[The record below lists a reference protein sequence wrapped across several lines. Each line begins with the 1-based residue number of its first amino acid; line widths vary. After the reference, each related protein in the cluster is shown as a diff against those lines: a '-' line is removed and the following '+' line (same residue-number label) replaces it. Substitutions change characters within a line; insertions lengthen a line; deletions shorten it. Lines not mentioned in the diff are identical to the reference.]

1 MSDFCTDTAMSA
13 QAENEMPE
21 SRRIRERQQ
30 VEDADNALME
40 ELMGSTSGGS
50 SVMKNS
56 KQTQT
61 DEEEGEEEPDDE
73 EFKCPS
79 CRLVQSNN
87 CCYLCDTDNTCQNC
101 VGHGGDYGEHEEW
114 ICQTRFDNQPEEE
127 EEAEEIGE
135 EQFRCPSCKLVQSM
149 STCYLCDIENTCET
163 CVGDGGSYGED
174 EEWICQP
181 CVDKQ
186 PKEEDECVEEYPFY
200 IYHDASFGDDRDN
213 CPACYG
219 SYGDISEEAI
229 ETIHDEYDDTDDIPC
244 YSRQRLNAYLK
255 PSTYKR
261 LTAKTLDT
269 NTVLFALANM
279 GLWGECDE
287 ELGLDKLDD
296 DEIVEDASDDLYVC
310 YANGGKEY
318 DAHSYFRE
326 HKIHLCFGGSGCTE
340 FAEWHDGKVHPQN

>member
-1 MSDFCTDTAMSA
+1 MSNFYTNELSTANNTGCLTANNTGCLTD
-13 QAENEMPE
+13 PE
-21 SRRIRERQQ
+21 VTIPEE
-30 VEDADNALME
+30 EDKNAFE
-40 ELMGSTSGGS
+40 CDDC
-50 SVMKNS
+50 NS
-56 KQTQT
+56 KGIDCYEQLGLTK
-61 DEEEGEEEPDDE
+61 EESLIYMDLGEPDRCEDC
-73 EFKCPS
+73 FDKWKNTS
-79 CRLVQSNN
+79 DAAD
-87 CCYLCDTDNTCQNC
+87 YLKQA
-101 VGHGGDYGEHEEW
+101 
-114 ICQTRFDNQPEEE
+114 EE
-127 EEAEEIGE
+127 EEAEEEIGE

-186 PKEEDECVEEYPFY
+186 PEEEEVEEYPFY

-219 SYGDISEEAI
+219 SYGDLSEEAI

-261 LTAKTLDT
+261 LTAKTLNT

-310 YANGGKEY
+310 YANGKEY

-326 HKIHLCFGGSGCTE
+326 HKIHLCFGCSGSTE
-340 FAEWHDGKVHPQN
+340 FAEWHDDGVHPQN